1 MFIPRLLHDAA
12 KTNRLMGLLKPLA
25 SRNVD
30 KMKKMPRR
38 EKMEVIRSVMAK
50 ELSWPWV
57 NPDVVTAGMSLNCS
71 GIWVPCMC

>member
-12 KTNRLMGLLKPLA
+12 KTSRLMGLLKPLA

-30 KMKKMPRR
+30 KMKKMPSR

-57 NPDVVTAGMSLNCS
+57 NSVVDMLLNCS
-71 GIWVPCMC
+71 VNWGACMC